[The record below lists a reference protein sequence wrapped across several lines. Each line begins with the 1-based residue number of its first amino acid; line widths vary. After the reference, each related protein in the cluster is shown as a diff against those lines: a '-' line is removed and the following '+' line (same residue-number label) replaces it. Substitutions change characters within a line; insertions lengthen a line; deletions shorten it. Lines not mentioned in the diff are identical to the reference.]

1 MPHNK
6 LINIEAKATILKSDF
21 NIFLLVNIKKN
32 NICLSES
39 KQLYQEPE

>member
-21 NIFLLVNIKKN
+21 NIFLLVNIKKAFALVN
-32 NICLSES
+32 QSNYAKNQSD
-39 KQLYQEPE
+39 